1 MGTALLATL
10 LLRIV
15 ARTCLVC
22 GHIAHKR
29 QGESKVYVCRC
40 CAVVDGCTNDE
51 PLYCRAERYCGRA
64 ALSSRACFHSRCV
77 LLLLRHGKDGEVQC
91 HEEKGGGA

>member
-15 ARTCLVC
+15 ARTCLAC

-29 QGESKVYVCRC
+29 QGESKVYVC
-40 CAVVDGCTNDE
+40 
-51 PLYCRAERYCGRA
+51 
-64 ALSSRACFHSRCV
+64 
-77 LLLLRHGKDGEVQC
+77 
-91 HEEKGGGA
+91 